1 MQTADTVAHA
11 RAFFDVLPRPLGF
24 VPTMGALHEGHLEL
38 VRRARAESSSVV
50 ASVFV
55 NPLQFGPGEDLATY
69 PRDFEGDRQ
78 KLAHAGVDVLFAPE
92 PTSMYPAHFSTSVD
106 VGALGQVFEGAIRP
120 DHFRGVATVVAK
132 LLHIVSPDCLYLGQK
147 DAQQTSVVKRMLRD
161 LDFPVRL
168 QIVPT
173 MRENDGLAMSSRNA
187 YLSPEERSAAPTLYL
202 ALLALRESIESGAPK
217 AAAVERAR
225 ALLSPLAKADYF
237 DVVSADT
244 FEPLERL
251 RPPAFVVGAAR
262 FGKTRLLDNLYVT
275 QQ

>member
-1 MQTADTVAHA
+1 MQIADTVAHA
-11 RAFFDVLPRPLGF
+11 RAFFDILPRPLGF

-69 PRDFEGDRQ
+69 PRDFEGDCQ
-78 KLAHAGVDVLFAPE
+78 KLAQAGVDVLFAPE
-92 PTSMYPAHFSTSVD
+92 PASMYPAHFSTSVD
-106 VGALGQVFEGAIRP
+106 VGALGHVFEGAIRP

-147 DAQQTSVVKRMLRD
+147 DAQQTAVIKRMLRD
-161 LDFPVRL
+161 LDFPLRL

-173 MRENDGLAMSSRNA
+173 VRENDGLAMSSRNA

-217 AAAVERAR
+217 AAAVERAL

-251 RPPAFVVGAAR
+251 APPAFVVGAAR
-262 FGKTRLLDNLYVT
+262 FGKTRLLDNLYLT